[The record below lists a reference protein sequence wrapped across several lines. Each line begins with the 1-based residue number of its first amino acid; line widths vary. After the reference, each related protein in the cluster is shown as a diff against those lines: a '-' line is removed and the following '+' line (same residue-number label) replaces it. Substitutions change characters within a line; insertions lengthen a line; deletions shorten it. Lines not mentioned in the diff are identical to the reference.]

1 MADNL
6 TLDVELLRGK
16 GDHEK
21 PTQTVNKNFAI
32 WAKESDM
39 VLNMGKAATYRFHD
53 GSHKWNYY
61 GRSGFT
67 TNFHFT
73 GN

>member
-16 GDHEK
+16 GDPEK
-21 PTQTVNKNFAI
+21 PTQIVNKNFTK
-32 WAKESDM
+32 WAKEFGM
-39 VLNMGKAATYRFHD
+39 VLNMGKAATHRFHD
-53 GSHKWNYY
+53 GSYKWNCD
-61 GRSGFT
+61 GRSGFS
-67 TNFHFT
+67 TNFRFT